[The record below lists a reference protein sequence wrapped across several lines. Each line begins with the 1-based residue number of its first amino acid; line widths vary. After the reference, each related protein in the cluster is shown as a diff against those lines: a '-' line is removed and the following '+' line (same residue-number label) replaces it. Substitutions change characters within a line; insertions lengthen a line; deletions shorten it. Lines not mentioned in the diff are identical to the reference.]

1 MDDASHSPV
10 TSSST
15 AAALGLGGLAGRY
28 AAPMS
33 PYLDFD
39 PAVINPGANEAQ
51 WIFPDGAI
59 NRPSR
64 GRFEMAFSQIGSS
77 VMAGA
82 AIGGTIGGVNGFK
95 STKASITG
103 PVSWTVIRSQMLNY
117 ITRNGANTANT
128 FGTVAVIY
136 SALGVGLSFLNESHD
151 ELNTLLSGTVT
162 GLLYR
167 GLSEVKASPTA
178 TGASVVT
185 KTAHYRLKR
194 SLVGGLFGFALSAA
208 YVLLTDKDKILKRM
222 GVK

>member
-1 MDDASHSPV
+1 MDDASGPH
-10 TSSST
+10 SSSP
-15 AAALGLGGLAGRY
+15 AAAIGLGGLTGRY
-28 AAPMS
+28 GAPMS
-33 PYLDFD
+33 PFFDFD

-64 GRFEMAFSQIGSS
+64 GRFELAFGQIGTS
-77 VMAGA
+77 VMTGG
-82 AIGGTIGGVNGFK
+82 AIGGVIGGVNGFRTTK
-95 STKASITG
+95 SASTG
-103 PVSWTVIRSQMLNY
+103 PVPWAVLRSQMLNF

-151 ELNTLLSGTVT
+151 EINTLTSGTVT

-167 GLSEVKASPTA
+167 GLSEPKAAPAATA
-178 TGASVVT
+178 VSKVT
-185 KTAHYRLKR
+185 HIRLKR

-208 YVLLTDKDKILKRM
+208 YVLLTDKEKVIGRIS
-222 GVK
+222 GN